1 MYAEVAIIAG
11 VVMVAVFWLLLQL
24 RKRVHLDFSG
34 VFGASYILKTRN
46 TDKAFDMFMK
56 LRERTAADG
65 IIISRVFPDR
75 LRKMYKLE
83 DSILMWL
90 SHQKTDESIDPSNL
104 EKLEFI
110 IHEFISRHEGALVL
124 IDGIEYIILQD
135 SFENALKFLQSLNDL
150 IILNKATLIIPLNPV
165 ALNKKEL
172 SLLERELE
180 SYQVDY
186 RLMRFFE

>member
-1 MYAEVAIIAG
+1 MYIEVAIVAS
-11 VVMVAVFWLLLQL
+11 VMMVAVIWLLIQL
-24 RKRVHLDFSG
+24 RKRVHLDFSDA
-34 VFGASYILKTRN
+34 FGASYILKTRN
-46 TDKAFDMFMK
+46 TDKAFDTFLK
-56 LRERTAADG
+56 LKKKAAADG

-75 LRKMYKLE
+75 LRKVYELE
-83 DSILMWL
+83 NSVLLWL
-90 SHQKTDESIDPSNL
+90 SHQKTDESVDPSNL

-110 IHEFISRHEGALVL
+110 IHEFISHHEGALVL

-135 SFENALKFLQSLNDL
+135 SFENALRFLQSLNDL